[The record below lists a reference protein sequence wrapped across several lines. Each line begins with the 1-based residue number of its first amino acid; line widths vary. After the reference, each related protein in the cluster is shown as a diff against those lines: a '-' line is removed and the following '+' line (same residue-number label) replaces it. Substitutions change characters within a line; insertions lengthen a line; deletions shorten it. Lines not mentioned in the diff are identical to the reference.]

1 MALPTNTEQLREI
14 SRLIGVKHREMG
26 EIARQEIV
34 DQLASPSI
42 CLTALIQFRAKQLRA
57 KQLGIDDALAR
68 PRTVTGQNENWGSF

>member
-14 SRLIGVKHREMG
+14 RRLIDVKHREMG

-42 CLTALIQFRAKQLRA
+42 RLTALIQFRAKQL
-57 KQLGIDDALAR
+57 GIDDVLAR
-68 PRTVTGQNENWGSF
+68 PRTITGQNENWGSF